1 MEVRRARRNDEE
13 NDGKKNESPNRT
25 IVWERRSGENDDF
38 PFMPF
43 FQRSSLFQC
52 NDHPSIRTRASTT
65 AVTLTFMEKTRKRGA
80 CLSPSSLPKATD
92 RSSLLPLSLSLFRL
106 WYFSLRP
113 SFSLHLKSRRV
124 SVGLPLTPSLSHPKR
139 FPSVQV

>member
-1 MEVRRARRNDEE
+1 MIVRRARRNDEE

-80 CLSPSSLPKATD
+80 RLPPSSLPKATD
-92 RSSLLPLSLSLFRL
+92 RSSLLPLFLS
-106 WYFSLRP
+106 P
-113 SFSLHLKSRRV
+113 S
-124 SVGLPLTPSLSHPKR
+124 SVFGT
-139 FPSVQV
+139 SV